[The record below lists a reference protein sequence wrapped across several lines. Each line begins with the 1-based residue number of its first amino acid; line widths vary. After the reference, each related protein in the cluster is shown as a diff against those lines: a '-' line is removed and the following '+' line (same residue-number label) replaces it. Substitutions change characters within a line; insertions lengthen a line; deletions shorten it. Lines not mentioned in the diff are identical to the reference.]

1 MDNETRTPDT
11 QSETPD
17 ETKAPKEKRTLRDYL
32 GDIYEL
38 LEMLGVVSA
47 TIMIIF
53 AFVFRLNIV
62 DGHSMDVTLAH
73 GEYLG
78 VSDLFYEPTPGDIVI
93 VHKINA
99 DPYVNP
105 IVKRVIATEG
115 QTVDIDFSTW
125 TLRVDGEIIDEP
137 YRYISDDMLLTS
149 DWTFPVTVGEN
160 EIFVMG
166 DNRNN
171 SADSRTEEIGMI
183 DTRCVIGKAY
193 VRIFPMN
200 KFEVFENPRKS

>member
-1 MDNETRTPDT
+1 MPEEEQMDKKHNAD
-11 QSETPD
+11 ETPAK
-17 ETKAPKEKRTLRDYL
+17 TKRTLREYL
-32 GDIYEL
+32 GDLYEL
-38 LEMLGVVSA
+38 AEMLGIVSA
-47 TIMIIF
+47 AIMLMF

-62 DGHSMDVTLAH
+62 DGHSMDMTLAH

-78 VSDLFYEPTPGDIVI
+78 VSDLFYEPEPGDIVI
-93 VHKINA
+93 VHKIDA
-99 DPYVNP
+99 DPYDNP

-137 YRYISDDMLLTS
+137 YRYLSNDHLLTS

-200 KFEVFENPRKS
+200 KFEVFENPRNN

>member
-1 MDNETRTPDT
+1 MDNETKTP
-11 QSETPD
+11 ETENTAE
-17 ETKAPKEKRTLRDYL
+17 ETAPKEKRTLRDYL

-38 LEMLGVVSA
+38 LEMLGSVSA
-47 TIMIIF
+47 MIMLIF

-99 DPYVNP
+99 DPYDNP

-125 TLRVDGEIIDEP
+125 TLRVDGEVVDEP
-137 YRYISDDMLLTS
+137 YRYLSNDYLLTA
-149 DWTFPVTVGEN
+149 DWNFPITVGEN

-183 DTRCVIGKAY
+183 DERCVIGKAY
-193 VRIFPMN
+193 VRVFPIN
-200 KFEVFENPRKS
+200 KFEVFENPRNN

>member
-1 MDNETRTPDT
+1 MNNEIKVPAPE
-11 QSETPD
+11 ET
-17 ETKAPKEKRTLRDYL
+17 PKEKRTLRDWL
-32 GDIYEL
+32 GDFYEL
-38 LEMLGVVSA
+38 VEMLGIVSV
-47 TIMIIF
+47 TIMLLF

-62 DGHSMDVTLAH
+62 DGHSMDMTLAH

-78 VSDLFYEPTPGDIVI
+78 VSDLFYEPEAGDIVI

-115 QTVDIDFSTW
+115 QTVDIDFHTW

-137 YRYISDDMLLTS
+137 YRYLSDGPTLTS

-171 SADSRTEEIGMI
+171 SADSRTGEIGMI
-183 DTRCVIGKAY
+183 DKRCVVGKAY
-193 VRIFPMN
+193 VRIFPMQ
-200 KFEVFENPRKS
+200 KFEVFENPREN

>member
-1 MDNETRTPDT
+1 MDNETKTP
-11 QSETPD
+11 ETG
-17 ETKAPKEKRTLRDYL
+17 TPKEKRTLREYL

-38 LEMLGVVSA
+38 LEMLGIVSA
-47 TIMIIF
+47 TIMLMF

-62 DGHSMDVTLAH
+62 DGHSMDMTLTH

-78 VSDLFYEPTPGDIVI
+78 VSDLLYEPTPGDIVI

-99 DPYVNP
+99 DPYDNP

-125 TLRVDGEIIDEP
+125 TLRVDGEVIDEP
-137 YRYISDDMLLTS
+137 YRYVSDDYLLTS
-149 DWTFPVTVGEN
+149 DWTFPITVGEN

-183 DTRCVIGKAY
+183 DERCVIGKAY

-200 KFEVFENPRKS
+200 KFEVFENPRNKNS

>member
-11 QSETPD
+11 KNEAETGS
-17 ETKAPKEKRTLRDYL
+17 PKEKRTLREYL

-38 LEMLGVVSA
+38 LEMLGIVSA
-47 TIMIIF
+47 TIMLMF

-62 DGHSMDVTLAH
+62 DGHSMDMTLTH

-78 VSDLFYEPTPGDIVI
+78 VSDLLYEPAPGDIVI

-99 DPYVNP
+99 DPYDNP

-125 TLRVDGEIIDEP
+125 TLRVDGEVIDEP
-137 YRYISDDMLLTS
+137 YRYISNDYLLTS

-183 DTRCVIGKAY
+183 DERCVIGKAY

-200 KFEVFENPRKS
+200 KFELFENPRNKNS

>member
-1 MDNETRTPDT
+1 MDNETRT
-11 QSETPD
+11 SETETAD

-47 TIMIIF
+47 TIMIMF

-62 DGHSMDVTLAH
+62 DGHSMDMTLAH

-78 VSDLFYEPTPGDIVI
+78 VSDLFYEPTPGDIII

-99 DPYVNP
+99 DPYDNP

-125 TLRVDGEIIDEP
+125 TLRVDGEVIDEP
-137 YRYISDDMLLTS
+137 YRYLSDDYLLTS

>member
-1 MDNETRTPDT
+1 MDNESGTP
-11 QSETPD
+11 ETAA
-17 ETKAPKEKRTLRDYL
+17 EEKAPKEKRTLRDYL
-32 GDIYEL
+32 GDLYEL
-38 LEMLGVVSA
+38 LEMLGLVSA
-47 TIMIIF
+47 TIMLMF

-62 DGHSMDVTLAH
+62 DGHSMDMTLAH

-78 VSDLFYEPTPGDIVI
+78 VSDLFYDPEPGDIVI
-93 VHKINA
+93 IHKINA
-99 DPYVNP
+99 DPYDNP

-115 QTVDIDFSTW
+115 QTVDIDFTTW
-125 TLRVDGEIIDEP
+125 TLRVDGEVIDEP
-137 YRYISDDMLLTS
+137 YRYVSEDHLLTS
-149 DWTFPVTVGEN
+149 DWTFPITVGEN

-193 VRIFPMN
+193 VRVFPIN
-200 KFEVFENPRKS
+200 KFEVFENPREN

>member
-11 QSETPD
+11 QTET
-17 ETKAPKEKRTLRDYL
+17 PKEKRTLRDYL

-47 TIMIIF
+47 TIMIMF

-99 DPYVNP
+99 DPYDNP
-105 IVKRVIATEG
+105 IVERVIATEG

-125 TLRVDGEIIDEP
+125 TLRVDGEVIDEP
-137 YRYISDDMLLTS
+137 YRYLSDDVLLTS

-166 DNRNN
+166 DNRNH

-183 DTRCVIGKAY
+183 DERCVIGKAY

-200 KFEVFENPRKS
+200 KFEVFENPRND

>member
-1 MDNETRTPDT
+1 MNNKLNAPAPE
-11 QSETPD
+11 EL
-17 ETKAPKEKRTLRDYL
+17 PKEKRSLRDWL

-38 LEMLGVVSA
+38 AEMLGIVSV
-47 TIMIIF
+47 TIMLIF
-53 AFVFRLNIV
+53 AFVVRLNIV
-62 DGHSMDVTLAH
+62 DGHSMDMTLAH
-73 GEYLG
+73 GEYLA

-99 DPYVNP
+99 DPYDAP

-115 QTVDIDFSTW
+115 QTVDIDFATW
-125 TLRVDGEIIDEP
+125 TLRVDGEVIDEP
-137 YRYISDDMLLTS
+137 YRYLDGGPILTS

-171 SADSRTEEIGMI
+171 SADSRTGEIGMI
-183 DTRCVIGKAY
+183 DKRCVIGKAY
-193 VRIFPMN
+193 VRIFPMQN
-200 KFEVFENPRKS
+200 FTVFENPREN